1 MRRGY
6 KLSSAKIICKLY
18 KLKEIKSLSK
28 VKAKILNRSETEE
41 VILTRKDKKNGIVLY
56 GDDAKFNYTWD
67 NFSDIETL
75 ENTTVNEEDKGQ
87 EKKIQFIKAT
97 ANIEYSKQKKRDS
110 NGAYLPKQQRI
121 NEVQVDVYFI
131 SIDANIYAVIC
142 SSQLVYVNRVRK
154 LIGRENFSSSN
165 PEYSFRNDFFNWLFY
180 QFDES
185 NGALGDQF
193 FLRGIGGFMGNIT
206 DDQNIFKGVSQ
217 QTSELI
223 ITKAFISNGETL
235 KNITARIKKDNE
247 IDIVFGID
255 DKCNTVIYVN
265 QSRKLLILDSVETSS
280 FLLVYLYGCLIPK
293 LRQLYVSEEES
304 FANEDKG
311 NFSKKIGLQVIQSI
325 INNNNIDLGEIKRF
339 YELEKGLEKD
349 TEKEKQI
356 Q

>member
-1 MRRGY
+1 M
-6 KLSSAKIICKLY
+6 SSAKIICKLY
-18 KLKEIKSLSK
+18 KLKEMTSLSN
-28 VKAKILNRSETEE
+28 VKSKILNRSETEK
-41 VILTRKDKKNGIVLY
+41 VILTRKDKKNGIVLH

-67 NFSDIETL
+67 KFSDVETL
-75 ENTTVNEEDKGQ
+75 ETATVKEEENNQ
-87 EKKIQFIKAT
+87 EKKLQFIKAI

-110 NGAYLPKQQRI
+110 NGAYLPKQQRT

-131 SIDANIYAVIC
+131 DIDDNIYAVIC
-142 SSQLVYVNRVRK
+142 SSQIVYVNRVKK
-154 LIGRENFSSSN
+154 LIGRENFSSNN
-165 PEYSFRNDFFNWLFY
+165 PNYSFKNDFFNWLFY

-185 NGALGDQF
+185 NGVLGDQF
-193 FLRGIGGFMGNIT
+193 FLKGIGGFMGNIT
-206 DDQNIFKGVSQ
+206 DEQNTFKGVSQ

-280 FLLVYLYGCLIPK
+280 FLLVYLYGYLIPK
-293 LRQLYVSEEES
+293 LRLLYVSEEES

-311 NFSKKIGLQVIQSI
+311 NFSKKIGLQVIRSI
-325 INNNNIDLGEIKRF
+325 INNNNIDLSELRGF
-339 YELEKGLEKD
+339 YELEENF
-349 TEKEKQI
+349 ENEKQI